1 MNPSREANEKKCPT
15 EEYILYWRNTTQTP
29 IPIKGS
35 LTFQLLGHKLGMST
49 YTKEIFSICPQRKRT
64 DISSIDA

>member
-35 LTFQLLGHKLGMST
+35 LTFQLLGHKLGYVYLHKRDILNLSS
-49 YTKEIFSICPQRKRT
+49 TKEDGYLFY
-64 DISSIDA
+64 